1 MKKNSVLQNVSQE
14 SKNSVA
20 GSSQHLLKIKTK
32 AYEFWEMRGRK
43 NGNDQSNWFEAEKVV
58 KEKESKPKSDAG
70 KENRGG
76 L

>member
-1 MKKNSVLQNVSQE
+1 MKNNIVLQKAGQE
-14 SKNSVA
+14 SKNLAA
-20 GSSQHLLKIKTK
+20 GSSQHLLKVKTK

-43 NGNDQSNWFEAEKVV
+43 NGNDQSNWFEAEKIV
-58 KEKESKPKSDAG
+58 KEKESKPKSDTR